1 MYMVGHDDVVMELI
15 IAEYALVIVQRLNK
29 HSCDFNLAKVKR
41 TGRRMAQDP
50 VHVQKGLP

>member
-1 MYMVGHDDVVMELI
+1 MVGHDDVVMELI